1 MTALKRNLNADPKRN
16 QGKNLKEGRK
26 TDPEQSPGKTI
37 LMNPGSLRIIRK
49 IMKPACQ
56 MPAFQTI
63 PLIPAIPE
71 KEALR
76 LIPAIPEKEVFLPI
90 PERTIVPAVL

>member
-1 MTALKRNLNADPKRN
+1 M
-16 QGKNLKEGRK
+16 RK
-26 TDPEQSPGKTI
+26 FDELVAEFPEIYK
-37 LMNPGSLRIIRK
+37 
-49 IMKPACQ
+49 
-56 MPAFQTI
+56 
-63 PLIPAIPE
+63 PAIPE